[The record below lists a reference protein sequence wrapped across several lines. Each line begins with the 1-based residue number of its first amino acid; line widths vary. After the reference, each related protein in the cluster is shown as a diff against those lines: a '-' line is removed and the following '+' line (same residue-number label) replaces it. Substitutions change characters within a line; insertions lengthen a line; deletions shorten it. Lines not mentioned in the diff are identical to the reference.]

1 MGLAKLRCGATPPS
15 EKVHCVP
22 ILFWVGLRSI
32 PKDGGHR
39 STHTS
44 ERWLEPSAHISLSSA
59 LYPAHTSLSSSFLGG
74 RPPPFQAPNP
84 IPPLQRSTTHRHHGS
99 SPIQRDS
106 TWILKDKGYVLD
118 QNLNMVS
125 AFVFLCSSLQNDMV
139 GGQGVFCLNL
149 YFFSYLD
156 LIEWFAPW
164 HELLLKCPVAAGR
177 TNEAAKKGIL
187 RGGCSGMERSPNS
200 PNQWLALLVEGGQH
214 RSCPIFLPDIPHLPL
229 LQAKRFVKTSIKH
242 YSIFITRSL
251 GVPWVPIS
259 NWRPCGPVDFALH
272 APFGML
278 RPCDPRKNVQT
289 SVVWIVKTVCVL

>member
-1 MGLAKLRCGATPPS
+1 MLLMGPAMLHCGTSPPS

-22 ILFWVGLRSI
+22 IPFWVGLKSI
-32 PKDGGHR
+32 PKGGHR

-44 ERWLEPSAHISLSSA
+44 ERWLEPSAHTTLSSA
-59 LYPAHTSLSSSFLGG
+59 LFSALLSAHTSLSSSFLGG
-74 RPPPFQAPNP
+74 HPPPFQAPNP

-187 RGGCSGMERSPNS
+187 RGSCSGMERSPNS

-229 LQAKRFVKTSIKH
+229 LQAKRFVKTSFKH
-242 YSIFITRSL
+242 YSIFIIGSL
-251 GVPWVPIS
+251 QAG
-259 NWRPCGPVDFALH
+259 GPVDFALH
-272 APFGML
+272 APWA
-278 RPCDPRKNVQT
+278 PQT
-289 SVVWIVKTVCVL
+289 M